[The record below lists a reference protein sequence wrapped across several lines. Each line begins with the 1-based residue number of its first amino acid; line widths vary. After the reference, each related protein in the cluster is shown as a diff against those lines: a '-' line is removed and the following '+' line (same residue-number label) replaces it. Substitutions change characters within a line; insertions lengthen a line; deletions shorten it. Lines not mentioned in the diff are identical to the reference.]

1 MKFKE
6 HYELWNFS
14 ELEEWSAHSDIPRD
28 REIFC
33 HSVQSVQMI
42 LKRRW
47 RINGICVWSIGDLT
61 EVFPCFFLGCK
72 AKARVILAKTGNG
85 PQSSKIVVLFYVLFV
100 LYRSMYCLCVNVYYC
115 HRVTTQ
121 LQLTNISYHYHNSER
136 VKPIFLGQYTVP
148 ESHYSPQTPYRVPW
162 LARREA
168 GDITLELCRN

>member
-121 LQLTNISYHYHNSER
+121 LQLTNISYDIISKLSTANRRKNS
-136 VKPIFLGQYTVP
+136 
-148 ESHYSPQTPYRVPW
+148 
-162 LARREA
+162 
-168 GDITLELCRN
+168 LCRSACTSDCCFATNKRSVL